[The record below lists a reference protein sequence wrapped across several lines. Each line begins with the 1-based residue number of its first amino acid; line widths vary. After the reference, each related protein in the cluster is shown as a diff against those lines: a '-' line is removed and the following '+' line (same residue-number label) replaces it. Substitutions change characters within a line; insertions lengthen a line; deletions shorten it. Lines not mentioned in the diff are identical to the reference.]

1 MIVYING
8 NDNRCKQLAKLM
20 IADGYQ
26 IQEDSRLISSCDIIY
41 LVTSLIES
49 FVFKAVPPNFK
60 TLIIFYTL
68 KNGLELIII
77 NCIDYCLNYKSL
89 IK

>member
-41 LVTSLIES
+41 LKMVRGLNKLI
-49 FVFKAVPPNFK
+49 
-60 TLIIFYTL
+60 L
-68 KNGLELIII
+68 KIML
-77 NCIDYCLNYKSL
+77 
-89 IK
+89 

>member
-41 LVTSLIES
+41 LGKDGQGLNKLI
-49 FVFKAVPPNFK
+49 
-60 TLIIFYTL
+60 L
-68 KNGLELIII
+68 KIML
-77 NCIDYCLNYKSL
+77 
-89 IK
+89 